1 MWHLATTPP
10 CGSKRA
16 TLHSYNGGLL
26 QNERWKVKGFD
37 QLRFQS
43 VQHLNSKRARGLKRA
58 TLHSCHPSVAT
69 FTLLSKHSCFFFVFP
84 ACYLSRKLCNTL
96 PVTSEQASLTQAD
109 KLFNPIS
116 NFLFLKFSC
125 WIPFVCLQIC
135 VSCFLIFPEKRVYL
149 KAGLFDP
156 AEKLVKTIM
165 ACLSSIHIISF
176 LSFIDPFLLA
186 ILREQK
192 VCLQIKGHK

>member
-1 MWHLATTPP
+1 MKKDGLGGRQQVMWHLATTPP

-69 FTLLSKHSCFFFVFP
+69 FTLLSKHSCFFLYFPLAIFPANYVTLYQWPVSRPLWLKQTNFSIQFQIFFFWSFPAGYLLFACKFVFP
-84 ACYLSRKLCNTL
+84 AS
-96 PVTSEQASLTQAD
+96 
-109 KLFNPIS
+109 
-116 NFLFLKFSC
+116 
-125 WIPFVCLQIC
+125 W
-135 VSCFLIFPEKRVYL
+135 
-149 KAGLFDP
+149 
-156 AEKLVKTIM
+156 
-165 ACLSSIHIISF
+165 SF
-176 LSFIDPFLLA
+176 LR
-186 ILREQK
+186 REFT
-192 VCLQIKGHK
+192 

>member
-1 MWHLATTPP
+1 MPSLR
-10 CGSKRA
+10 GY
-16 TLHSYNGGLL
+16 LHST
-26 QNERWKVKGFD
+26 QQAFM
-37 QLRFQS
+37 
-43 VQHLNSKRARGLKRA
+43 
-58 TLHSCHPSVAT
+58 
-69 FTLLSKHSCFFFVFP
+69 FFFVFP

-192 VCLQIKGHK
+192 VCLQIKGQFKTIDSFLPPSCLPAN